1 MARSYGTATLTLTVT
16 EAITLNSKD
25 EGQTHSHTISSIS
38 DIYRRTETIGTSNTN
53 LIAFGSAAGLGTF
66 DEDDVKYI
74 RLTNLD
80 NTNHVVFTF
89 KNEDS
94 DEFAIK
100 VDKGQ
105 SFIYCPDLADGVVN
119 TFTANQQALTFT
131 DATCDTSSGA
141 FTVTC
146 DSSNKIKVGQSM
158 SGTGVAAGC
167 KVATVNTI
175 GAVTSFTGSIE
186 SESSQTNTSITF
198 AHAGAI
204 SDLTAIDAIADTA
217 SCDVEVYIA
226 LT

>member
-1 MARSYGTATLTLTVT
+1 MARAYGTATLTLTVS

-25 EGQTHSHTISSIS
+25 EGQTHTHTIASIA
-38 DIYRRTETIGTSNTN
+38 DIYRRTETITTSNTN
-53 LIAFGSAAGLGTF
+53 LVAFGASAGLGTF

-80 NTNHVVFTF
+80 NTNHVIFTF
-89 KNEDS
+89 KNEAL
-94 DEFAIK
+94 DEFAVK

-105 SFIYCPDLADGVVN
+105 SFVYCPDLSGGVKD
-119 TFTANQQALTFT
+119 TFTANQKALSFT

-146 DSSNKIKVGQSM
+146 DASAQIKVGQSI
-158 SGTGVAAGC
+158 SGTTVAADC
-167 KVATVNTI
+167 VVATVNTP

-186 SESSQTNTSITF
+186 STGSATNTTITF
-198 AHAGAI
+198 AHAGNV

-217 SCDVEVYIA
+217 SCDIEIYIA